1 MPVFGPVPSR
11 RLGNSLGVNNIP
23 PKICTY
29 ACRYCQLGK
38 TLQMSLEPAPYFD
51 PSQLCR
57 EVEEKL
63 AAGKDK
69 IDYLTVV
76 PDGEPTLDARLG
88 ELVKGLK
95 GLAVPVAIISNASLI
110 TLPAV
115 RKALSDFDWVSLKVD
130 AVTETVWKRLDRPH
144 PDLELDKILEGIKT
158 FREEFGGLLN
168 TETMLVK
175 GVNDGSDELRGIAGL
190 LGEVRPDTAWI
201 SLPLRPPAES
211 DVLPAEDPEFQEALK
226 LFREKVPIVEA
237 LNFPEGDAFSATGPD
252 LAGAILEI
260 TSVHP
265 IRETALRNLLLRK
278 GADWSL
284 VEGLLRGNYLLEKH
298 WQGDRFYRR
307 NFERVMDIPI

>member
-11 RLGNSLGVNNIP
+11 RLGNSLGINNIP

-38 TLQMSLEPAPYFD
+38 TLKMSLEPQPYLD
-51 PSQLCR
+51 PFELCR
-57 EVEEKL
+57 EVEDKL
-63 AAGKDK
+63 AVESGN

-76 PDGEPTLDARLG
+76 PDGEPTLDGRLG
-88 ELVKGLK
+88 ELVKQLK
-95 GLAVPVAIISNASLI
+95 TFAVPVAIISNASLVDR
-110 TLPAV
+110 PGV
-115 RKALSDFDWVSLKVD
+115 RHALSLFDWVSLKVD
-130 AVTETVWKRLDRPH
+130 AVTESVWKKLDRPH
-144 PDLELDKILEGIKT
+144 PSLELQKILEGVRT

-175 GVNDGSDELRGIAGL
+175 DINDGQQEMEAISDFLA
-190 LGEVRPDTAWI
+190 EVRPDTAWI

-211 DVLPAEDPEFQEALK
+211 DALPAEGPEFQEALK
-226 LFREKVPIVEA
+226 LFRKKVAIVEA
-237 LNFPEGDAFSATGPD
+237 LNFPEGDAFSASGPD
-252 LAGAILEI
+252 LARAILEI

-284 VEGLLRGNYLLEKH
+284 VEGLLNENLLLEKS
-298 WQGDRFYRR
+298 WQGDLFYRR
-307 NFERVMDIPI
+307 NLETII